1 MYVALTVQYC
11 MPVTLNYIL
20 IYLSSSVKQA
30 LLVVC
35 ALSRLTH
42 GGPFYFEI
50 PNYTRTIS
58 SGYERQEEQ
67 MDDKRESNILW
78 SKGIITL
85 QVYILV

>member
-1 MYVALTVQYC
+1 MYVALTVQDC

-42 GGPFYFEI
+42 GGLSNYFEI
-50 PNYTRTIS
+50 PNYTRTIR

-67 MDDKRESNILW
+67 MYDKRESNIL
-78 SKGIITL
+78 
-85 QVYILV
+85 

>member
-42 GGPFYFEI
+42 GGPFCQTILKYQT
-50 PNYTRTIS
+50 TR
-58 SGYERQEEQ
+58 GQ
-67 MDDKRESNILW
+67 
-78 SKGIITL
+78 
-85 QVYILV
+85 